1 MAGLGAELS
10 SASDRNF
17 KTPLHSEA
25 AALPDDSEL
34 EAALFGKSAGATS
47 NAHDQAKQALAPTDK
62 EVDGAGFLKSIED
75 PGIEALLF
83 GGTMQGDL
91 EMKVEQTQQSV
102 EPGEA
107 ELFSKG
113 NGVRGEDDLMAAI
126 FRGSSLEAASARNV
140 KVEKHEDESGAS
152 MAAGLVGDRV
162 AELTRAAPLVEED
175 TVEEED
181 LYGALYGD
189 VDLKA
194 SSSEEILREAEGAQT
209 KVMSSLSVVQVSSAL
224 PGWSTPEEGSNELKP
239 GKGFKPGGD
248 NFGTLPVEEDA
259 EKLAAVVGLTNPVLG
274 GGQEEED
281 DSEESDSED
290 EFEILVN
297 DDHFRPPVGHSAM
310 PPISRTPARAPNEGD
325 EDEDS
330 DSDSDDFTIILDEE
344 GAEPAAGF
352 KRGLEDDQGL
362 QREYSLKV
370 RRRDGL
376 ASPCTQAALCAACS
390 HVCER

>member
-1 MAGLGAELS
+1 MAGSGADLS
-10 SASDRNF
+10 FASDRNV
-17 KTPLHSEA
+17 KTPLHSDA

-34 EAALFGKSAGATS
+34 EAALFGKSAEATLD
-47 NAHDQAKQALAPTDK
+47 AHDQAEQALAPTDK
-62 EVDGAGFLKSIED
+62 EVDGAGISIGIED
-75 PGIEALLF
+75 PGIEAFLF
-83 GGTMQGDL
+83 GDTMQRDL
-91 EMKVEQTQQSV
+91 KMKVEQTQQSV

-113 NGVRGEDDLMAAI
+113 NGVGGEDDLMAAI
-126 FRGSSLEAASARNV
+126 FRGSSLEAASARNG
-140 KVEKHEDESGAS
+140 KVEKNEEQSGPS

-162 AELTRAAPLVEED
+162 AELSRAAPLVEED

-194 SSSEEILREAEGAQT
+194 SSSEEILREAEGAQP
-209 KVMSSLSVVQVSSAL
+209 KVLSSLSTLQVSSAL
-224 PGWSTPEEGSNELKP
+224 PGWSTPEEGFNELKP

-344 GAEPAAGF
+344 GAVPAAGF
-352 KRGLEDDQGL
+352 KPGLEDDQGL

-370 RRRDGL
+370 RRREGL
-376 ASPCTQAALCAACS
+376 ASACTQAALCAACS
-390 HVCER
+390 QCL